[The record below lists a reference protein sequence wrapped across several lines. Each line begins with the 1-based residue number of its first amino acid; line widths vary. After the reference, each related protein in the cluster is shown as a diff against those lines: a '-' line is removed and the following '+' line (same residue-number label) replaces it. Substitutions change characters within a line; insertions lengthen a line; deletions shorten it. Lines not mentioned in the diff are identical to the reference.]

1 MYLNYIKAFKHE
13 QYPILKAYIQNMKSF
28 DYKIIKLK
36 KQVSSTT
43 KYIIL
48 NAWEKYDDML
58 QFVAFKLKS
67 QGQAKKATKSV

>member
-1 MYLNYIKAFKHE
+1 MNG
-13 QYPILKAYIQNMKSF
+13 F